1 MNDTNNIMIGNE
13 HWTRRVTAQNTE
25 GIILERQSVTKWTL
39 KCFYDLMPIPL
50 SFRQCIF
57 LVTIACLV
65 GPQAARMQAQSGFRN
80 ISVSRLGFAAPGYFL
95 IAPDAYDSLGFVD
108 HSGVRTRRN
117 HSGVISTLQDFGDS
131 VLTHF
136 VAVGSSTQFVRRD
149 RNLVITDTLTLS
161 GGYPV
166 DFHEGKMWTDSS
178 YIILGHDDRTMDLSK
193 SVVGGRIDAVVRGA
207 VIQERTLSGTLLFE
221 WKSLDHIPVTDATE
235 DIDLTQARIDYIHVN
250 SINRDQNGDLIISCR
265 HLDEIICVRRTD
277 GDVLWRF
284 GGKKS
289 RGNEFT
295 YTNDITPGF
304 TGFSHQHTAFIT
316 SRGTLMMFDNGNL
329 KAEPRASRAVEYSLN
344 VVARTATR
352 VWEYVPSPRVFSAS
366 MGSVEELEN
375 GNVLLGF
382 GMITQPASSPLVA
395 QEVNRQGAV
404 VAELADNSG
413 TPLASYRVLKTAMGM
428 CADYVSVNVKD
439 TNSIEFTSGDSTT
452 HISMLL
458 HRVTKPTGIIVERH
472 SYAPKIITF
481 VGAPHCG
488 TLPMRWV
495 VRIEDTS
502 LVRGQM
508 TFDIGAMSQVES
520 PEQIRL
526 LYRPVEGQAG
536 FAPLEGAYDSQK
548 RAIVLPALLAGE
560 FMLAYKDCFDPT
572 PVSPLNAAVEVST
585 SPKLTWKVAALAD
598 AYEVEWATNP
608 GFSQSRMLITRRVD
622 TTLSGL
628 ANAQTYYWRVR
639 KRWVSSVGPWSVVF
653 SFTTQIGQ
661 STPIAPVIAGKDTVA
676 VLPNQ
681 LFRWTKAQGAM
692 AYRFT
697 VSDVETEQPAVDV
710 TTAAE
715 SFNIGTRLLPNTR
728 YFWTVRGVNGT
739 TLGRASSR
747 AFFITAPDRPELRLP
762 EDDAMVP
769 YATSTQF
776 SWSSVPGALRYAL
789 LVRRANDSSVL
800 YRDTLIY
807 STTVR
812 VNMLPKNVPMIWEC
826 RAIGRYGAGL
836 ASASR
841 HLTLMFDPP
850 LDRPRALEPRGN
862 EFAFGDVAIEFSW
875 TPVNSASGYR
885 MQVYDRRT
893 SDDAMIDTILQGAAL
908 SLSGFQP
915 ATSYDWRVMA
925 YNDRVA
931 SQWSDTARF
940 ITAKQELNT
949 GLLPQEPPTDAEEI
963 PISGV
968 CRYSTSE
975 LYSSYVIDFSRD
987 PDFDSIDLTVTSDA
1001 GSVFYSGLRERTRYF
1016 WHVIGIDA
1024 DGNRQTGPQSSF
1036 ITVRPTV
1043 NVDDVTIRS
1052 LISVVASKTSIIVS
1066 GSVPAGAHC
1075 EVFDVLGR
1083 RLATESLNAGS
1094 YHEIDKPLSEGVV
1107 VVVITTPQ
1115 DVPLWKGAILL
1126 IK

>member
-1 MNDTNNIMIGNE
+1 M
-13 HWTRRVTAQNTE
+13 H
-25 GIILERQSVTKWTL
+25 
-39 KCFYDLMPIPL
+39 
-50 SFRQCIF
+50 
-57 LVTIACLV
+57 
-65 GPQAARMQAQSGFRN
+65 AQSGFRN
-80 ISVSRLGFAAPGYFL
+80 ISVSRLGFAAPGYYL

-108 HSGVRTRRN
+108 HSGVRSRRSY
-117 HSGVISTLQDFGDS
+117 SGIISTLQDFGDS

-136 VAVGSSTQFVRRD
+136 LAVGSSTQFVRRD
-149 RNLVITDTLTLS
+149 RNLVVTDTLTLS

-178 YIILGHDDRTMDLSK
+178 YIILGHDDRTIDLSK

-207 VIQERTLSGTLLFE
+207 VIQERTLSGTLLYE

-235 DIDLTQARIDYIHVN
+235 DIDLTQSRIDYIHVN
-250 SINRDQNGDLIISCR
+250 SINRDKNGDLIISCR
-265 HLDEIICVRRTD
+265 HLDEVICVSRVN

-284 GGKKS
+284 GGKES

-295 YTNDITPGF
+295 FTNDITPGF
-304 TGFSHQHTAFIT
+304 TGFSHQHTAFMT
-316 SRGTLMMFDNGNL
+316 PRGTLMMFDNGNL
-329 KAEPRASRAVEYSLN
+329 KPEPRASRAVEYSLN
-344 VVARTATR
+344 IAARTATR

-375 GNVLLGF
+375 GNVLVGF
-382 GMITQPASSPLVA
+382 GMITQPATSPLVA

-413 TPLASYRVLKTAMGM
+413 TPLASYRVLKTTMGM
-428 CADYVSVNVKD
+428 CADYVNVKD
-439 TNSIEFTSGDSTT
+439 TTTIEFTSGDSTT
-452 HISMLL
+452 YVAVQPS
-458 HRVTKPTGIIVERH
+458 RVTKPTGIIVERH
-472 SYAPKIITF
+472 AYAPKIITF

-502 LVRGQM
+502 TVKGQM
-508 TFDIGAMSQVES
+508 TFDIGSMKEVES
-520 PEQIRL
+520 PDQIRL
-526 LYRPVEGQAG
+526 LYRPIEGLAG
-536 FAPLEGAYDSQK
+536 FSPLEGAYDSRK

-572 PVSPLNAAVEVST
+572 PVAPLNAAVEVST
-585 SPKLTWKVAALAD
+585 SPKLSWKVAALAD
-598 AYEVEWATNP
+598 AYEVEWSTNP
-608 GFSQSRMLITRRVD
+608 AFTQSKLLLTRRVD
-622 TTLSGL
+622 TTITGL
-628 ANAQTYYWRVR
+628 VNAQVYYWRVR
-639 KRWVSSVGPWSVVF
+639 KRWVSIAGPWSTVF

-661 STPIAPVIAGKDTVA
+661 SSPVTPMITGKDTLA
-676 VLPNQ
+676 VPPNQ
-681 LFRWTKAQGAM
+681 LFRWTKATGAM

-710 TTAAE
+710 TTAVE
-715 SFNIGTRLLPNTR
+715 SFNIGTRLQPNTR
-728 YFWTVRGVNGT
+728 YFWTVRGVSGT
-739 TLGRASSR
+739 TLGRASTR
-747 AFFITAPDRPELRLP
+747 AYFITAPNRPELLLP
-762 EDDAMVP
+762 EDDAMLP

-789 LVRRANDSSVL
+789 VVRRAKDSSVL

-807 STTVR
+807 STSIR
-812 VNMLPKNVPMIWEC
+812 VNMLPKNTPIIWEC
-826 RAIGRYGAGL
+826 SAIGRYGAGP

-862 EFAFGDVAIEFSW
+862 DFPFGNVAIEFSW

-885 MQVYDRRT
+885 VQVYDRRA
-893 SDDAMIDTILQGAAL
+893 SNDAVIDTILPTTTL
-908 SLSGFQP
+908 SRSGFQP

-925 YNDRVA
+925 FNDRVY

-940 ITAKQELNT
+940 ITSEMQTNS
-949 GLLPQEPPTDAEEI
+949 GLLPLEPPTDAEEV
-963 PISGV
+963 PTSGE

-975 LYSSYVIDFSRD
+975 LYSSYVVDFSRD
-987 PDFDSIDLTVTSDA
+987 PGFDSIDLSVTSDV
-1001 GSVFYSGLRERTRYF
+1001 GTVTYSGLRERTRYF

-1024 DGNRQTGPQSSF
+1024 DGNRHTGPQSSF

-1043 NVDDVTIRS
+1043 SVDDLTRQS
-1052 LISVVASKTSIIVS
+1052 SVSVSSTDAAIVVS
-1066 GSVPAGAHC
+1066 GVVTSGSRC
-1075 EVFDVLGR
+1075 DVFDILGR
-1083 RLATESLNAGS
+1083 RVASALLNEGS
-1094 YHEIDKPLSEGVV
+1094 YNVIEKPLSEGVV

-1115 DVPLWKGAILL
+1115 DEPLWKGALL
-1126 IK
+1126 LSR